1 MPIVMRLGEFSLS
14 LKIAWGVWL
23 IASYALI
30 VWRRRARTE
39 SFVQPAMP
47 RPRKVKAVKT
57 DVPLTSKRR
66 WRLRANEDAPVISQS
81 TSLLGLQ

>member
-39 SFVQPAMP
+39 FVVQPALP
-47 RPRKVKAVKT
+47 RPRKVKAVKA
-57 DVPLTSKRR
+57 DVPTEKRR
-66 WRLRANEDAPVISQS
+66 WRLRANENAPVISQS
-81 TSLLGLQ
+81 GSLLGLQ